1 MFFFYFSFIIQL
13 MVQLVNRVISC
24 AAMENVFLKT
34 GYVTG
39 SLNAL
44 MVMTKKKYCVPR
56 VLLSL
61 FAQLA
66 SVLTWKM
73 FVTE

>member
-1 MFFFYFSFIIQL
+1 MFLLYFSLIIQL

-44 MVMTKKKYCVPR
+44 MVMTKKKQCVSH

-61 FAQLA
+61 YVQLA